1 MWYLDVIVEHLGCI
15 DCLNPWVIKLIL
27 PLSEDKSFFAILPFY
42 IKMMQRRTLQAC
54 SLKHSIKKTCFSV
67 QGKIE
72 IILVGQG
79 GSPPPPLPPLGYAP
93 EHLM

>member
-1 MWYLDVIVEHLGCI
+1 
-15 DCLNPWVIKLIL
+15 
-27 PLSEDKSFFAILPFY
+27 
-42 IKMMQRRTLQAC
+42 MMQRRTLQAC

-79 GSPPPPLPPLGYAP
+79 QSPPPPPPPPPFHPLAMR
-93 EHLM
+93 LNI